1 MKKSSVFLSE
11 AVQSV
16 YTRYENV
23 TRLISLFLAFPY
35 ISNPM
40 SPIYRK
46 LLKSVA
52 KAISIPTLTPT
63 FIPI

>member
-1 MKKSSVFLSE
+1 
-11 AVQSV
+11 
-16 YTRYENV
+16 
-23 TRLISLFLAFPY
+23 
-35 ISNPM
+35 M

-63 FIPI
+63 FIPIWNLRLKYFSFYINQAKVLLQVFSLN